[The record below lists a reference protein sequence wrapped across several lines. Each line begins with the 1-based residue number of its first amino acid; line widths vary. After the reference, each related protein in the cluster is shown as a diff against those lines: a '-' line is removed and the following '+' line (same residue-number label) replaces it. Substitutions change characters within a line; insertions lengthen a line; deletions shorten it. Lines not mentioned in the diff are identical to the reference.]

1 MVVTS
6 VASPPSSGSECRD
19 RAGEGSGFC
28 TGACPRVWAHR
39 PFNGD
44 TERRCSVVLQPRAR
58 AVSTRASLLQNLSS
72 CRRGVCSTSPAEKPF
87 SVRSHFSVETHLP
100 LRSVL
105 RSQCGGRCLGK
116 RCWRG
121 SWKKGLSPPGH
132 PAPCYFCRNGQNAPA
147 ALKATPL
154 SSRVK

>member
-28 TGACPRVWAHR
+28 TGACPPSGLTGRLT
-39 PFNGD
+39 G
-44 TERRCSVVLQPRAR
+44 TRRGGARWCCSPGR

-116 RCWRG
+116 CCWRG